1 MNDLITVLRQ
11 RILIVYSDIEWRDEM
26 FSKVLDAY
34 PHDMINKMIKSRCGC
49 WIELKDGTMIRFVY
63 ASDAA
68 RGIRA
73 NKIIAQPGIDET
85 FLYTVFRRMLIS
97 DSDMYIATDKLGYTD
112 AAYTAAVDNG
122 SYKNFVRD
130 SAGYGLCQWTY
141 WSRKQALLAFC
152 QSKGTSIGDLE
163 MQLEFMYKELSENYG
178 TVISELRSATS
189 VLQASNAVLLKYERP
204 ADQSSAVQRR
214 RASYGQV
221 YYDKFASKA
230 TKPEGGKTMGYTN
243 SSLVDCVVKSPNHSG
258 RRTHSIDR
266 LTPHCVVGQ
275 LSAESIGSCFTSS
288 SVQASCN
295 YGIGKDGRVVLCVDE
310 ANRSWCSSS
319 NANDQRAIT
328 IECASGMKEP
338 YEMNNTVYEKLIKLC
353 ADICRRNGKTKV
365 VWKGSKSASLAYEP
379 KSNEMVLTAHRFFAN
394 KSCPGDWL
402 YSRYGD
408 LANRINAL
416 LGSGT
421 TSSGGSSN
429 GSTNTS
435 VPSKPNTNFP
445 KVPFTVNVI
454 VSDLNIRKAPNGDI
468 VGKTGKGVF
477 TITSVKNGWG
487 KLKSGA
493 GWIYLA
499 NADYCTIG
507 SSVSGTSSKPSTNVS
522 KVPYKVRVDASD
534 LRIRSG
540 AGTNYPT
547 TGEYTG
553 KGTFTIIEEKAGTG
567 STKGWGKLKSG
578 AGWISLD
585 YCVKL

>member
-1 MNDLITVLRQ
+1 MLNDERIWNFCISKGMTKYGAAGLIGNL
-11 RILIVYSDIEWRDEM
+11 
-26 FSKVLDAY
+26 
-34 PHDMINKMIKSRCGC
+34 
-49 WIELKDGTMIRFVY
+49 Y
-63 ASDAA
+63 AESGLVPTNLQNSFE
-68 RGIRA
+68 R
-73 NKIIAQPGIDET
+73 
-85 FLYTVFRRMLIS
+85 
-97 DSDMYIATDKLGYTD
+97 KLGYTD

-221 YYDKFASKA
+221 YYDKFASKT

-319 NANDQRAIT
+319 SANDQRAIT

-379 KSNEMVLTAHRFFAN
+379 KSNEMA
-394 KSCPGDWL
+394 
-402 YSRYGD
+402 
-408 LANRINAL
+408 
-416 LGSGT
+416 
-421 TSSGGSSN
+421 
-429 GSTNTS
+429 
-435 VPSKPNTNFP
+435 
-445 KVPFTVNVI
+445 
-454 VSDLNIRKAPNGDI
+454 
-468 VGKTGKGVF
+468 
-477 TITSVKNGWG
+477 
-487 KLKSGA
+487 KLDNMPE
-493 GWIYLA
+493 I
-499 NADYCTIG
+499 
-507 SSVSGTSSKPSTNVS
+507 
-522 KVPYKVRVDASD
+522 
-534 LRIRSG
+534 
-540 AGTNYPT
+540 
-547 TGEYTG
+547 
-553 KGTFTIIEEKAGTG
+553 
-567 STKGWGKLKSG
+567 
-578 AGWISLD
+578 
-585 YCVKL
+585 